1 METGRDDTE
10 HERPDYILDLSSQ
23 SAPPP
28 MGANGAQGPSE
39 SETQTPRPF
48 LGVLFKC
55 CGIYA
60 KIYKT
65 VDGKAYAGHCPK
77 CAKPAHV
84 KIGSGGTK
92 SRFFTA
98 E

>member
-1 METGRDDTE
+1 MAKNDEIPS
-10 HERPDYILDLSSQ
+10 PDYILDLSSA
-23 SAPPP
+23 APPP
-28 MGANGAQGPSE
+28 TPPPQSTDEPSPAN
-39 SETQTPRPF
+39 PRPF

-65 VDGKAYAGHCPK
+65 TDGQAYAGHCPK
-77 CAKPAHV
+77 CAKPARV
-84 KIGSGGTK
+84 KIGTGGTK
-92 SRFFTA
+92 GRFFIA